1 MNQLE
6 SDGKWLGNLLV
17 CKIQSTCAAKFSQK
31 VLFFFGLLFY
41 IIFVGYWL
49 KWREFLNGP
58 TTTQPMLRGK
68 NDRKY
73 VDRQRSDLPEMLLE
87 VQRTDLEIRFLT

>member
-17 CKIQSTCAAKFSQK
+17 SKILSTCAAKFSFK
-31 VLFFFGLLFY
+31 RFCFFLSVIL
-41 IIFVGYWL
+41 IFVGYWL
-49 KWREFLNGP
+49 RESLNGP
-58 TTTQPMLRGK
+58 TTQPMLRGK

>member
-1 MNQLE
+1 MDPQT
-6 SDGKWLGNLLV
+6 KPV
-17 CKIQSTCAAKFSQK
+17 
-31 VLFFFGLLFY
+31 
-41 IIFVGYWL
+41 
-49 KWREFLNGP
+49 
-58 TTTQPMLRGK
+58 LRGK